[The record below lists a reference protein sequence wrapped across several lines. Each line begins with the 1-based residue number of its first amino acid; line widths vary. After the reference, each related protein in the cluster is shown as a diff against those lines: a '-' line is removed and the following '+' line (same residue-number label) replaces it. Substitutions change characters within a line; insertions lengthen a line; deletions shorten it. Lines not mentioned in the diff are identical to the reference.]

1 MSMSA
6 FTNTMSVA
14 TFASKQGITKLEIL
28 KNPKTGKFFGSSN
41 TDLTFRVSEKL
52 NGILTMDCVV
62 SWFTPDDGEAGW
74 MIHPRGEG
82 APVVSAL
89 SFAPANAENAI

>member
-1 MSMSA
+1 MSA

-52 NGILTMDCVV
+52 KGVLTMDCVV